1 MLPVRNEVEAS
12 LCKMMQAQNSEEEP
26 TGLPQVREKSGKK
39 IFFQGQG
46 KVREI

>member
-26 TGLPQVREKSGKK
+26 MTTMKD
-39 IFFQGQG
+39 
-46 KVREI
+46 

>member
-1 MLPVRNEVEAS
+1 MDGNRLLKRYVLLMED
-12 LCKMMQAQNSEEEP
+12 KMAAGAFA
-26 TGLPQVREKSGKK
+26 GLPQVREKSGEK